1 MWLVCVSSRGPD
13 GSSPSLQFAEMKV
26 LHGHTNF
33 VFCVNFSPSSNLL
46 ASGGFDESVRVWDV
60 ARGMLHYVNVDL
72 YLELTKS

>member
-1 MWLVCVSSRGPD
+1 
-13 GSSPSLQFAEMKV
+13 MKV